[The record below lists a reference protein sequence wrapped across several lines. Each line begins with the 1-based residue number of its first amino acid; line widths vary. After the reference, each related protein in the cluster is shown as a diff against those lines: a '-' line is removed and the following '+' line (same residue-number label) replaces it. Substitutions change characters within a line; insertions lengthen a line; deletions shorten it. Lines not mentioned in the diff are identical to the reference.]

1 MQSELS
7 ALSQR
12 IAAVCYDRTV
22 LQRQLFEN
30 RNTRKD
36 MREWENQL
44 RDLDA
49 ERDALVQRQKQL
61 FKTQAKRV
69 Y

>member
-12 IAAVCYDRTV
+12 IASVCYDRTV

-30 RNTRKD
+30 RNTRRD

-61 FKTQAKRV
+61 FKTQAKRG